1 MNKTDTILWLM
12 RAREAVRKLPE
23 GTNINGVDIT
33 LYKTDGNK
41 ISVFLNGETEIKNVA
56 ARSVKKYSGCDS
68 GRVEVSDSYGV
79 DYWWG
84 VDFDDDGHVIPRA

>member
-1 MNKTDTILWLM
+1 MNKTDAIMWLM
-12 RAREAVRKLPE
+12 RAHEAVRKLPDDA
-23 GTNINGVDIT
+23 NINSVDVT
-33 LYKTDGNK
+33 LYGDGNR
-41 ISVFLNGETEIKNVA
+41 IRMFLDGDTEIRNIVTKQVI
-56 ARSVKKYSGCDS
+56 RYKDCDS

>member
-1 MNKTDTILWLM
+1 MNKTDTLLWLM
-12 RAREAVRKLPE
+12 RAHEAVRKLPD
-23 GTNINGVDIT
+23 GADINGVDLT
-33 LYKTDGNK
+33 LYGDGNR
-41 ISVFLNGETEIKNVA
+41 IRMFLNGDTKISNIVA
-56 ARSVKKYSGCDS
+56 KQVIRYKDCDS

>member
-1 MNKTDTILWLM
+1 MNKTDTLLWLM
-12 RAREAVRKLPE
+12 RAHEAVRKLPDDA
-23 GTNINGVDIT
+23 NINSVDVT

-41 ISVFLNGETEIKNVA
+41 INVFLNCETEIRNIVSKSA
-56 ARSVKKYSGCDS
+56 IRYKDSDS